1 MTVLIDLHGVPG
13 SQNGREESG
22 LIGPILFTPIF
33 DGQLLKEFYTAG
45 SNVVGAA
52 NSSGIN
58 ITIHGKI
65 D

>member
-1 MTVLIDLHGVPG
+1 MVKRPCQRNHALTDVDIELV
-13 SQNGREESG
+13 NE
-22 LIGPILFTPIF
+22 PIF